1 MIRRWT
7 VWIPVLLMLLAATAA
22 WSQGYRSRYQVYQ
35 NEPPATELVVA
46 RLKFG
51 TNGYI
56 GHRGWSHN
64 YPASDENFNEF
75 IRRSTGINVD
85 VMSYRVIEL
94 SSDEIFDYPFVY
106 VSEPG
111 EMELTE
117 LEVSN
122 LREYI
127 RRGGFILMDDFD
139 GPIQIATMKSQVYRA
154 FTDRLF
160 VEMNTEDPFFNIHFQ
175 LENLEGMAPYVPGG
189 QISYHSIANDSGD
202 VAIAAG
208 YNNDLANFWEWYYLG
223 EMPLKPATD
232 AFRLGVNAVVYSMTH

>member
-1 MIRRWT
+1 MNRQRVIWVTT
-7 VWIPVLLMLLAATAA
+7 VLTLLAVTSA
-22 WSQGYRSRYQVYQ
+22 WSQGYRSRYSIHQ
-35 NEPPATELVVA
+35 NKPPATELVVA

-64 YPASDENFNEF
+64 YPASDQNFNEF
-75 IRRSTGINVD
+75 IRRSTGID
-85 VMSYRVIEL
+85 VEQMSYLVVEL

-111 EMELTE
+111 EMELSAR
-117 LEVSN
+117 EVTN

-139 GPIQIATMKSQVYRA
+139 GAIQIATMKSQVYRA
-154 FTDRLF
+154 FPGQMFD
-160 VEMNTEDPFFNIHFQ
+160 EIEIGHIFFNIHFQ
-175 LENLEGMAPYVPGG
+175 LDNLNGMAPYVPGG
-189 QISYHSIANDSGD
+189 QISYHGIDNEKGD
-202 VAIAAG
+202 IAIAAG

>member
-1 MIRRWT
+1 MIRRHA
-7 VWIPVLLMLLAATAA
+7 VWLSVLLMLLVGTTA

-64 YPASDENFNEF
+64 YPASDQNFNEF

-85 VMSYRVIEL
+85 EMSYRVVEL
-94 SSDEIFDYPFVY
+94 SSPEVFDYPFIY

-111 EMELTE
+111 EMELTAT
-117 LEVSN
+117 EVSN

-127 RRGGFILMDDFD
+127 RRGGFLLMDDFD
-139 GPIQIATMKSQVYRA
+139 GPVQIATMKSQVYRA
-154 FTDRLF
+154 FPEQLF
-160 VEMNTEDPFFNIHFQ
+160 AEIGTEHLFFNIHFQ
-175 LENLEGMAPYVPGG
+175 LDNLDGMAPYVPGEK
-189 QISYHSIANDSGD
+189 ISYHSIVNATGD
-202 VAIAAG
+202 IAIAAG

-223 EMPLKPATD
+223 DMPLKPATD
-232 AFRLGVNAVVYSMTH
+232 AFRLGVNALVYSMTH

>member
-1 MIRRWT
+1 MQQRVIWL
-7 VWIPVLLMLLAATAA
+7 VLLTLLAGTAA
-22 WSQGYRSRYQVYQ
+22 WSQGYRNRYSIYQ

-75 IRRSTGINVD
+75 IRRATGINVD
-85 VMSYRVIEL
+85 VMSYRVVEL
-94 SSDEIFDYPFVY
+94 GSEEIFDYPFVY

-111 EMELTE
+111 EMELSS
-117 LEVSN
+117 LEVSH

-139 GPIQIATMKSQVYRA
+139 GPVQIATMKSQVYRA
-154 FTDRLF
+154 FPDRLF
-160 VEMNTEDPFFNIHFQ
+160 TEMQTGDPFFNIHFQ
-175 LENLEGMAPYVPGG
+175 LDNLEGMAPYVPGG
-189 QISYHSIANDSGD
+189 QISYHSILNDRGE